1 MRKIACYAFLAIFYT
16 TSFSQQKPAAA
27 STIPPTVKEEKK
39 QSSDIPFNPDA
50 STSSMH
56 EVTIK
61 GQKVSYKATV
71 GTMPVWD
78 EDGKTIAGLF
88 ILIMKELM

>member
-1 MRKIACYAFLAIFYT
+1 MRKIYCYALLAFVYSA
-16 TSFSQQKPAAA
+16 SFSQQKPAPNSAPA
-27 STIPPTVKEEKK
+27 VQVKEEKK
-39 QSSDIPFNPDA
+39 QSSDISFNPDA
-50 STSSMH
+50 STSSLH

-61 GQKVSYKATV
+61 GQKVPYKATV

-88 ILIMKELM
+88 